1 MTRFDLV
8 PTGAL
13 LPHEALDRA
22 RGREVLESMR
32 LRRRFYPPVLVD
44 DETLVILDGHHR
56 WWAGQRLGC
65 VLTPCYRVDYL
76 ADDRISVHP
85 RRPDIPVSK
94 ENVLEKGA
102 SHVVFPAKT
111 TRHVYLL
118 PDWIRPVS
126 IDDLIP

>member
-13 LPHEALDRA
+13 LPHEAFDPE
-22 RGREVLESMR
+22 RGREVLDGMR
-32 LRRRFYPPVLVD
+32 ARRTFYPPVLVD

-76 ADDRISVHP
+76 DDDGIHVRA
-85 RRPDIPVSK
+85 RRANIPVSK
-94 ENVLEKGA
+94 RAVIEMGA
-102 SHVVFPAKT
+102 GHTVFPPKT
-111 TRHVYLL
+111 TRHVYIL
-118 PDWIRPVS
+118 PDWVRAVP